1 MKNLFRSILFI
12 FIAMFAVDR
21 TGGQIMWWVNQHT
34 QDMSGPKLKYL
45 ANEVHSDVVLLGTSR
60 CNFHY
65 VPSILSDSIGM
76 SVYNGGIDATNCIY
90 AHYFVLNQIL
100 LHHTPKII
108 CLEVMKSDYEVSD
121 NSFETT
127 SFFAPYIGRSEKADS
142 VFRDA
147 GNYWYYRLC
156 HLYRYNAKAVSNIC
170 GLLVNKQQNCES
182 GYIPLP
188 QPMFFPERLEKVHRS
203 DHIDELKLKYI
214 KKFIMLCKSRHV
226 ALVFMVSPSY
236 NKADKDV
243 YDTLK
248 NVAKEYNIP
257 FFDYHT
263 QGLFLD
269 HPEYFKDNEHLW
281 DKGARLYTSIFGHDL
296 KQYIDTLSIGNRK
309 RTIQKQTTSVR
320 KGAS

>member
-1 MKNLFRSILFI
+1 MKNLLKSLLFV
-12 FIAMFAVDR
+12 FVALFAVDR
-21 TGGQIMWWVNQHT
+21 IGGQIMWWVNQHT

-45 ANEVHSDVVLLGTSR
+45 ANEVDADIVLLGTSR

-76 SVYNGGIDATNCIY
+76 SVYNGGIDASNCIY

-108 CLEVMKSDYEVSD
+108 CLELMTSDYAVSA

-142 VFRDA
+142 VFREA

-156 HLYRYNAKAVSNIC
+156 HLYRYNAKAVSNMG
-170 GLLVNKQQNCES
+170 GLLVNKQLESES

-188 QPMFFPERLEKVHRS
+188 RPMFVPERLDKVHKS
-203 DHIDELKLKYI
+203 KNIDELKLQYI
-214 KKFIMLCKSRHV
+214 RKFIMLCKSHHI
-226 ALVFMVSPSY
+226 ALAFMVSPAYSE
-236 NKADKDV
+236 ADTDL
-243 YDTLK
+243 YGTLK
-248 NVAKEYNIP
+248 DVAKENEIP

-263 QGLFLD
+263 QGLFLN
-269 HPEYFKDNEHLW
+269 HPEYFKDSGHLW
-281 DKGARLYTSIFGHDL
+281 DKGARLYTSIFAHDL
-296 KQYIDTLSIGNRK
+296 KHYIVTHSTGN
-309 RTIQKQTTSVR
+309 
-320 KGAS
+320 